1 MLFVLGLAGS
11 AFAIHAE
18 IPEDT
23 QSIVAKGTTQ
33 VTIGGDIMLR
43 GETRNNTTDYNGDVG
58 DHLNLYNARVR
69 LLVDAKVADN
79 VSGRIHLENGWYTW
93 GEDNAAAGIYTMG
106 NSKRDDVELLE
117 GWINYNFGPAA
128 VKVGHMPLALGNKI
142 FFDHTKYG
150 DDAIVFYAD
159 PNENV
164 HVAGLTAKFEENS
177 STDNSDD
184 ADAYVALVV
193 YKGEGFGVSGDVTM
207 VKDGDQDGTYCDVFG
222 TGDVEECGVQ
232 MYNVGVRGHGTVG
245 PVNIKGDIE
254 GQFGELDSETGVGGM
269 AAMLGVSAD
278 LGVVN
283 VGGELAYGSG
293 DDGEDEDFDAYITS
307 HNSDGQYVMFV
318 YDSRVAG
325 ACGATDAG
333 LCNLMYLKL
342 MADADVNETVNVKG
356 AMAYMMAA
364 EDTNLN
370 GGELDDEVGIE
381 IDAKATVKLAKNLKY
396 WVEAGYFLT
405 GAIYEDADGT
415 ADDAY
420 ALRHGIQ
427 LSF

>member
-1 MLFVLGLAGS
+1 VLFVLGLAGS

-33 VTIGGDIMLR
+33 VTVGGNIMLR
-43 GETRNNTTDYNGDVG
+43 GETRNNTTDFNGDVG
-58 DHLNLYNARVR
+58 DHMNLYNARVR

-79 VSGRIHLENGWYTW
+79 VSGRIHLENGTYTW

-106 NSKRDDVELLE
+106 NSKRDDIELLE

-164 HVAGLTAKFEENS
+164 HVGVLTAKFEENS
-177 STDNSDD
+177 GTDNSDD

-193 YKGEGFGVSGDVTM
+193 YKGEGFGVSGDITM
-207 VKDGDQDGTYCDVFG
+207 VKDGDQDGTYCSAAA
-222 TGDVEECGVQ
+222 EECGVQ
-232 MYNVGVRGHGTVG
+232 VYNVGVRGHGTVG
-245 PVNIKGDIE
+245 PVTLKGDIE
-254 GQFGELDSETGVGGM
+254 GQFGELDSEVGVGGM
-269 AAMLGVSAD
+269 AALFGASASLGA
-278 LGVVN
+278 VN
-283 VGGELAYGSG
+283 LSGELAYGSG
-293 DDGEDEDFDAYITS
+293 DDDGEDFDAYITS

-318 YDSRVAG
+318 YDSRVRG
-325 ACGATDAG
+325 ASGATDAG
-333 LCNLMYLKL
+333 LSNLMYLKL
-342 MADADVNETVNVKG
+342 VADSDVSETVNVKG

-420 ALRHGIQ
+420 ALRHGIV